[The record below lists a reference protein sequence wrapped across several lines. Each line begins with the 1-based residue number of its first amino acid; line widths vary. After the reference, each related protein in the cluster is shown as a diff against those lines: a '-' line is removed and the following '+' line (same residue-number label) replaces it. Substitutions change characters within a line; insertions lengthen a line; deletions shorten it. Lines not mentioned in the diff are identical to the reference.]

1 MSVALPGSWGQ
12 AWSSVASGASLP
24 SCLNGFKEILYAS
37 KKYEKNEEPKKSFGC
52 WFFLFC
58 DSIAFQFSIRL
69 YTRRKRKA
77 C

>member
-1 MSVALPGSWGQ
+1 MSVALPWSWGQ
-12 AWSSVASGASLP
+12 AWSIVASEASLP
-24 SCLNGFKEILYAS
+24 SCLSGVKEILYAS
-37 KKYEKNEEPKKSFGC
+37 KKYEKNERRSQKNRC